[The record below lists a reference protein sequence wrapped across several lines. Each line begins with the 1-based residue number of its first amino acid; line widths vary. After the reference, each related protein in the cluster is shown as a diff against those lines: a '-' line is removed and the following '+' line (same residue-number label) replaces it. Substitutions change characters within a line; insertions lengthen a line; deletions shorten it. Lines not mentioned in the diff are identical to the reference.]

1 VFWVV
6 AVLIAAAAQT
16 GRNAAQAGLTRSI
29 GTTGATLVRFV
40 FGLPFALAFLLAV
53 VLWEGR
59 PPPVPGVE
67 ALGFLVLGAVAQIL
81 ATALMLVTMKSASF
95 ATVTAWLKTE
105 PVVLALAGWVV
116 LGEAPG
122 WAALAA
128 IAVATLGVVLLSPR
142 PAALLS
148 SEARPVATG
157 IASAALFALA
167 AIGFRGGITG
177 LAGDGF
183 VLRAATALA
192 ISLTVQSALMVLW
205 MLAFNRA
212 ALWATFRLWR
222 QSLVAGFLGA
232 FASQF
237 WFFGF
242 ALTSAVNVRTLGLV
256 DVLFAQGVQRFAFG
270 QRSTKRQLLGM
281 ALVVAGV
288 AALLRLHV

>member
-1 VFWVV
+1 VP
-6 AVLIAAAAQT
+6 ALT
-16 GRNAAQAGLTRSI
+16 GP
-29 GTTGATLVRFV
+29 TLAYTAM
-40 FGLPFALAFLLAV
+40 GALA
-53 VLWEGR
+53 
-59 PPPVPGVE
+59 
-67 ALGFLVLGAVAQIL
+67 QIA
-81 ATALMLVTMKSASF
+81 ATALMLKVMSRQGFGLT
-95 ATVTAWLKTE
+95 TAWTKSE
-105 PVVLALAGWVV
+105 PVLVALV
-116 LGEAPG
+116 G
-122 WAALAA
+122 WAMLGDPLTLPMLAA
-128 IAVATLGVVLLSPR
+128 IGVAVAGVLVLTLKPGLGRAMLTDAG
-142 PAALLS
+142 PAAMGLL
-148 SEARPVATG
+148 AG
-157 IASAALFALA
+157 LLFGLA

-205 MLAFNRA
+205 MLALNRA